1 MADVVQ
7 SAAPA
12 AAAPANSAGTPNQA
26 TENKGLEA
34 TEGESEEGL
43 LEESADDSK
52 ADADANPKAVK
63 KEEKKAKEIEK
74 RIKKLKLKVD
84 GKEIEESLDLDNDE
98 ELIRQLQM
106 AKMGQKRAQEK
117 SDLEKQINT
126 FLQALKTDPF
136 EALKRL
142 GEDPNQLIENYI
154 TAQEEH
160 AKKSPEQLERE
171 KLERELT
178 KLKTERERER
188 EDQKQKELHRL
199 QEQAFQQYDVQME
212 QALSKADVPKT
223 PYVIK
228 KIADYM
234 IVAIDAGYDVTPD
247 DVIPLVREELNSDLK
262 EMFSSLDEDSI
273 EALLGEQVL
282 NRLRKRRVA
291 KAQAANTAVSKPQV
305 TDTGKSS
312 KAQEIK
318 PGNKKSFKDFFGV

>member
-1 MADVVQ
+1 MADIVQ
-7 SAAPA
+7 NAAPA
-12 AAAPANSAGTPNQA
+12 AAALANSADNMDNSVDNQ
-26 TENKGLEA
+26 EIEGLE
-34 TEGESEEGL
+34 TEGSDESDGQETK
-43 LEESADDSK
+43 DV
-52 ADADANPKAVK
+52 PKGT
-63 KEEKKAKEIEK
+63 EKKAKVEEKKVKAEEK

-117 SDLEKQINT
+117 SDLEKQINS

-262 EMFSSLDEDSI
+262 EMFSSLDEASI

-318 PGNKKSFKDFFGV
+318 PGDKKSFKDFFGV